1 MTKGKS
7 TRVFLDAWAG
17 KGRERVKDNKRRDKI
32 LAKILKVSLDFVEV
46 LSTIALL
53 VTCPVE

>member
-1 MTKGKS
+1 M
-7 TRVFLDAWAG
+7 DAWAG

-53 VTCPVE
+53 VIRY

>member
-7 TRVFLDAWAG
+7 TMLFLDAWAG
-17 KGRERVKDNKRRDKI
+17 KGKERVKDNKRRIKI
-32 LAKILKVSLDFVEV
+32 LPKILHVSLDIVEV

-53 VTCPVE
+53 VIRY

>member
-1 MTKGKS
+1 ML
-7 TRVFLDAWAG
+7 FLDAWAG
-17 KGRERVKDNKRRDKI
+17 KGRERVRDNKKRGKI
-32 LAKILKVSLDFVEV
+32 LAKILQVSLDIVEV